1 MLATRQL
8 VSLAATC
15 CALAHTASASI
26 VVQSTTVFGNVWG
39 TVTSTQ
45 GNSEWQVFQ
54 TRTAEFTS
62 SPSSFTLTLE
72 HGLAWNNPATPQD
85 WDRTITGYLS
95 AEVFFQVTETGL
107 YTLQRQWAVTAGN
120 GLQSNLATPFFFNVA
135 TGANI
140 PYSATQVELESGV
153 NYRMFASIGYS
164 RMFFRDDDNNNVLD
178 ASRLTMSLQ
187 VPSAGTLSLALAG
200 AVCTARRPRRSA
212 SAAHHTS
219 N

>member
-8 VSLAATC
+8 VSLAAMC

-26 VVQSTTVFGNVWG
+26 VVQSTTVLDNVWG

-72 HGLAWNNPATPQD
+72 HGLAWNDPDTPQD

-107 YTLQRQWAVTAGN
+107 YTLQRQWTVTAGN

-135 TGANI
+135 TGANV

-153 NYRMFASIGYS
+153 NYRMFTSISYS
-164 RMFFRDDDNNNVLD
+164 REFFRDNDNNNILD
-178 ASRLTMSLQ
+178 ASRLTVSLQ
-187 VPSAGTLSLALAG
+187 VPSAGVLPLMLAG
-200 AVCTARRPRRSA
+200 LPLAARRRR
-212 SAAHHTS
+212 
-219 N
+219 